1 MLQQGEFYELP
12 VIGISD
18 EPEATFFIV
27 QSEGQEYKVK
37 MYNFQRNDL
46 EQRQRRTLPCHVRE
60 GKDGSLFLVQNTA
73 KILSPYYDAEQTYP
87 FIVLRSLQCDST
99 AYMRYAAQDH
109 LQVPIVVTCPANA
122 EPLRPRQQ
130 IEVRVKTINE
140 NRLLFLLDNRPS
152 TQSSATL
159 SSLLKLG
166 NPSPAE
172 HRFLTRVLSSH
183 PVWQSMRKQLKTKSH
198 QWPVKAILAT
208 PYANYWVVSP
218 DRPKGRLKIKSGIS
232 LLNIYRRIALHVIED
247 AEWLKAFSATESER
261 LRDAIATRV
270 EIAELQSE
278 ALELLANQQAEETI
292 KGVMYKL
299 DQTGYV

>member
-152 TQSSATL
+152 TQSSAT
-159 SSLLKLG
+159 
-166 NPSPAE
+166 
-172 HRFLTRVLSSH
+172 
-183 PVWQSMRKQLKTKSH
+183 
-198 QWPVKAILAT
+198 
-208 PYANYWVVSP
+208 
-218 DRPKGRLKIKSGIS
+218 
-232 LLNIYRRIALHVIED
+232 
-247 AEWLKAFSATESER
+247 
-261 LRDAIATRV
+261 
-270 EIAELQSE
+270 
-278 ALELLANQQAEETI
+278 
-292 KGVMYKL
+292 
-299 DQTGYV
+299 